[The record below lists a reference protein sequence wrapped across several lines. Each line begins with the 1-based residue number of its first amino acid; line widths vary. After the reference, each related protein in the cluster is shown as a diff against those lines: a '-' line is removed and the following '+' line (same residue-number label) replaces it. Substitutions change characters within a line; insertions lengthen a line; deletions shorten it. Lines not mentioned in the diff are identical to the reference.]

1 MKYSKLFYFLAAASE
16 AIAQAQL
23 LNSGY
28 KAQQPAID
36 VVDVK
41 KQNGVVC
48 LPDFFPLQDY
58 DPMRPASVPTYSLP
72 KYDEDKFTGPN
83 EKLDSDV
90 LALLNSLTLEEKAGQ
105 LVQVQVGL
113 FIGCDGL
120 INTTAAEIMIDKW
133 KIGSVLEATQ
143 NHNGRWNINSP
154 QRFANFTNTIQ
165 SIAISKGSKI
175 PLIWGLDTIRG
186 ANYIKG
192 ATIFPAP
199 VNMAATFDPT
209 HAYNMGRIGAKDT
222 RAAGVHWAF
231 SPLADINRQKLWSR
245 NFENFGEDPYLAG
258 EMVYHNV
265 KGLQG
270 DYKNDRSKV
279 AACIKHFIAYSSPN
293 NGMDRDQA
301 QIPWNILLEYL
312 VPPFKRAIDAGVATV
327 MEDYGQLNHQSTMS
341 SKKILND
348 LLRDQLG
355 FNGTLVT
362 DWGELNSQWTWYKT
376 AFDVDD
382 AVNLALNNGSVD
394 MSMTADDIM
403 YANSTINLV
412 KAGLVDIKRVDQS
425 VGRILQLKKD
435 LGLFTSPYSDPSLID
450 TVGSNQDV
458 VLSRNAARES
468 LILLKNEK
476 SVLPLATT
484 DKVLFVGAAFDS
496 INDITGA
503 WSQHWQGT
511 NEFEKDDIYDIYGET
526 IRAGVMNITGS
537 EPNYI
542 IGYNI
547 TGNRSVGY
555 DDVVK
560 AARMADKVVFL
571 LGEKPS
577 TEGIG
582 NIKTLRMAKDQ
593 YNLVR
598 SVSQQTETP
607 IVLLLAQNR
616 PFSLEEL
623 VTDASAIMNIGL
635 PGPYSGIPIA
645 EVLYGKASPSGRQP
659 YSYPK
664 LDYQAPVTY
673 YTPQWNEYDPEFAFG
688 QGMGYNN
695 ITYSNVTVSST
706 DLSPGKPIKVSV
718 TATNNGIWE
727 QNEPVL
733 MFTTQLIRRSY
744 VSEHYRLRAF
754 DKQVIAPGTSKTFT
768 FTLTAEEMSF
778 IDLDMNRVLAE
789 GPVNI
794 TMNAFNEN
802 AKIASI
808 YLHEK

>member
-1 MKYSKLFYFLAAASE
+1 MKYSRLFYFLTTASV
-16 AIAQAQL
+16 AIVNSQL

-28 KAQQPAID
+28 SAQQPVID
-36 VVDVK
+36 VIGVK

-48 LPDFFPLQDY
+48 LPDFFPLKDY

-72 KYDEDKFTGPN
+72 KYDEENFTGPN
-83 EKLDSDV
+83 AELDSDV

-105 LVQVQVGL
+105 MNQVHIDM

-120 INTTAAEIMIDKW
+120 INITAAEIIFEEW
-133 KIGSVLEATQ
+133 KVGSVIELALDQ
-143 NHNGRWNINSP
+143 IRRWNINSP

-165 SIAISKGSKI
+165 SIAISRGSRI
-175 PLIWGLDTIRG
+175 PVIWGIDTIRG
-186 ANYIKG
+186 ANLIKG
-192 ATIFPAP
+192 ATMFPAP
-199 VNMAATFDPT
+199 INMAATFDPT

-222 RAAGVHWAF
+222 RSAGLHWAF
-231 SPLADINRQKLWSR
+231 SPLADISRHKMFSR
-245 NFENFGEDPYLAG
+245 NFENFGEDTYLSG

-270 DYKNDRSKV
+270 DYKNDRTKV
-279 AACIKHFIAYSSPN
+279 AACVKHFIGYSSPK
-293 NGMDRDQA
+293 NGQDRDNVEV
-301 QIPWNILLEYL
+301 PWNILLEYL
-312 VPPFKRAIDAGVATV
+312 IPPFKRAVDAGVATF
-327 MEDYGQLNHQSTMS
+327 MENYGQVNHQSTIL
-341 SKKILND
+341 SKKLLNE

-362 DWGELNSQWTWYKT
+362 DFAEVNNQWNWYNT
-376 AFDVDD
+376 AFDAEDSTKIS
-382 AVNLALNNGSVD
+382 LLNGSLD
-394 MSMTADDIM
+394 MAMTASDNL

-435 LGLFTSPYSDPSLID
+435 LGLFQNPYADPSLID

-476 SVLPLATT
+476 RVLPLATT

-503 WSQHWQGT
+503 WSVHWQGAT
-511 NEFEKDDIYDIYGET
+511 EYEGDNIYDIYGET
-526 IRAGVMNITGS
+526 IRAGVKNVTGS

-598 SVSQQTETP
+598 SVSQQTETS

-695 ITYSNVTVSST
+695 ITYSEVTVSST

-733 MFTTQLIRRSY
+733 MFTTQLVRRSY

-754 DKQVIAPGTSKTFT
+754 DKHVIAPGTSKTFT

-778 IDLDMNRVLAE
+778 IDLDMNRALAE

>member
-1 MKYSKLFYFLAAASE
+1 MKYSKLFYFLAATSE
-16 AIAQAQL
+16 VIAEAQL
-23 LNSGY
+23 LNGGY
-28 KAQQPAID
+28 MAQQPAID

-41 KQNGVVC
+41 SQNGVVC

-105 LVQVQVGL
+105 LVQLQVGQ

-165 SIAISKGSKI
+165 SIAIRKGSKI

-199 VNMAATFDPT
+199 VNTAATFNPV
-209 HAYNMGRIGAKDT
+209 HAYNCGVVGAKDT

-258 EMVYHNV
+258 EMVYQNV

-279 AACIKHFIAYSSPN
+279 AACIKHFIAYSNPN

-301 QIPWNILLEYL
+301 QVPWNILLEYL
-312 VPPFKRAIDAGVATV
+312 VPPFKRAIDAGVATA
-327 MEDYGQLNHQSTMS
+327 MEDYGQLNLQSTMS

-348 LLRDQLG
+348 LLREQLG

-382 AVNLALNNGSVD
+382 AVKLALNNGSVD

-476 SVLPLATT
+476 SALPLATT
-484 DKVLFVGAAFDS
+484 EKVLFVGAAFDS
-496 INDITGA
+496 INYITGA

-511 NEFEKDDIYDIYGET
+511 NEFEKDTIYDIYGET
-526 IRAGVMNITGS
+526 ISTGVKNITGS
-537 EPNYI
+537 DPNYI
-542 IGYNI
+542 LGYDI
-547 TGNRSVGY
+547 TGSRSDGY
-555 DDVVK
+555 DNVVK
-560 AARMADKVVFL
+560 AARMADKVVFI

-593 YNLVR
+593 YELVR
-598 SVSQQTETP
+598 SVSKQTETP
-607 IVLLLAQNR
+607 IILLLAQNR

-635 PGPYSGIPIA
+635 PGPYSGIPVA
-645 EVLYGKASPSGRQP
+645 EVLYGKTSPSGRQP

-673 YTPQWNEYDPEFAFG
+673 YAPQWNEYDPEFAFG

-695 ITYSNVTVSST
+695 VTYSEVTVSSAE
-706 DLSPGKPIKVSV
+706 LRPGKPIKVSV

-754 DKQVIAPGTSKTFT
+754 DKQVIAPGASKTFT

-778 IDLDMNRVLAE
+778 IDVDMNRVLAE